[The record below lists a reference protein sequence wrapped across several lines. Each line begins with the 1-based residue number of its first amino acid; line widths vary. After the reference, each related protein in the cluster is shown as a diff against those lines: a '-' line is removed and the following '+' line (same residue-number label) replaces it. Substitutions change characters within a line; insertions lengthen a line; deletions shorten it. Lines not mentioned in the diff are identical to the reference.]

1 MCDACGAEFA
11 RAGHAS
17 DTWET
22 NSRSH
27 WKECEICGGE
37 FGIED
42 HASETWQTGLTQH
55 AQTCDVC
62 GREFNVGDHAADP
75 DEWQSDETGHWKVCK
90 DCGAEFARAEHD
102 YGEDGACTE
111 CGYTQ
116 ALQPD
121 PPEQPEPTL
130 PENRRAAPT
139 RRG

>member
-1 MCDACGAEFA
+1 MNNAILKSGERVGIVSCADFLSDNNQEEKALNYLRNLGLDLIISE
-11 RAGHAS
+11 HA
-17 DTWET
+17 
-22 NSRSH
+22 
-27 WKECEICGGE
+27 
-37 FGIED
+37 
-42 HASETWQTGLTQH
+42 
-55 AQTCDVC
+55 V
-62 GREFNVGDHAADP
+62 DP